1 MHSFNAPSGVTYHHN
16 GDFSGSVI
24 LTEEEIMQFGLDGGG
39 SGVGNG
45 VYIPFEDIR
54 ALYLEYLR
62 RSKISAL
69 EQASYDF
76 LEGEARRGL

>member
-1 MHSFNAPSGVTYHHN
+1 MHSFDAPSGRSYFHNSDFDGDITFLGDSNSVTERPF
-16 GDFSGSVI
+16 D
-24 LTEEEIMQFGLDGGG
+24 
-39 SGVGNG
+39 
-45 VYIPFEDIR
+45 IPFEDIR